1 MEVGI
6 PLTLALFLEGERGFC
21 DADAPT
27 LFFCREGR
35 GDFEV
40 GSVIL

>member
-21 DADAPT
+21 DADAPR
-27 LFFCREGR
+27 CSSAARGEG
-35 GDFEV
+35 
-40 GSVIL
+40 ILRWDP